1 MIALTLKTAVA
12 VANQTAHN
20 MGVHQQS
27 FPWSFVATPAAGDH
41 RLKLRL
47 IQVEEGEETFIE
59 VSYAKPVHGFA
70 NACQNALADMK
81 RMLRQRITAKH
92 TLRAVS

>member
-1 MIALTLKTAVA
+1 MTSLTLKTAVS
-12 VANQTAHN
+12 VANQTAYN
-20 MGVHQQS
+20 MGVHEKS
-27 FPWSFVATPAAGDH
+27 FPWSFVATPTGAKEH
-41 RLKLRL
+41 LKLRL

-81 RMLRQRITAKH
+81 RILRQRIAAKH